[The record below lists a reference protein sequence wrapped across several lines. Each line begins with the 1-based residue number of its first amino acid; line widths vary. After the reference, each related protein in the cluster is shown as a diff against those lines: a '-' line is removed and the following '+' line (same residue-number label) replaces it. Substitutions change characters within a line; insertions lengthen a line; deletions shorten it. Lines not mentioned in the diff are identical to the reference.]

1 MKESPRTTLPVPL
14 FLILGCCLIL
24 ERADFFMVPAMFPT
38 LIKDFNVSLTDIGFV
53 YLLQCVVTS
62 IATPFWGMLGDKY
75 SRTLLLGIGCAMWG
89 CFTLGGALSNS
100 FVEFTVFRTV
110 SACFLALVSPLIQ
123 SIVAD
128 IVAPSHRGRVFGQVS
143 MFGML
148 GGFCGQFIATT
159 FSNSEMLG
167 LKGWRCCLLIVA
179 IVSFIFTPIVCYTQ
193 DYRPSPGRSVQTASN
208 VKNPL
213 KLTTFWILVTQGMFG
228 YVPWRAFGM
237 FMVMYL
243 ELIGFS
249 PFQTAVITGAGFIAA
264 AFGNLL
270 SGYVGDSLNSLFPFH
285 GRIYVAQITVSVG
298 IGFGGLLFYFMPK
311 WTIGGEAEF
320 SIYTMVFVIFNILGT
335 WCTNGTNR
343 PIIAD
348 IAPSFT
354 RTSIYGYF
362 AALESVPSSFAG
374 FLVSYLAQDVF
385 GYRRGEDG
393 SISSLTAAERQ
404 GDIDALSQALFWI
417 TVVPWMLTF
426 MLYTTIHFTY
436 KRDAIAVRKS
446 LRLSQRSGKKLGY
459 DSSDDEEEEV
469 ESLLL
474 VKGKRIL

>member
-1 MKESPRTTLPVPL
+1 
-14 FLILGCCLIL
+14 
-24 ERADFFMVPAMFPT
+24 MFPT

-89 CFTLGGALSNS
+89 CFTLGGALSTS

-228 YVPWRAFGM
+228 YVPWRVSEDDDDVV
-237 FMVMYL
+237 VMQNSSL
-243 ELIGFS
+243 PLTFHLTPISIGFFFVTTDLNVFIIS
-249 PFQTAVITGAGFIAA
+249 GACNEARIIFALAHGANA
-264 AFGNLL
+264 LL
-270 SGYVGDSLNSLFPFH
+270 
-285 GRIYVAQITVSVG
+285 T
-298 IGFGGLLFYFMPK
+298 
-311 WTIGGEAEF
+311 
-320 SIYTMVFVIFNILGT
+320 
-335 WCTNGTNR
+335 
-343 PIIAD
+343 
-348 IAPSFT
+348 PS
-354 RTSIYGYF
+354 
-362 AALESVPSSFAG
+362 
-374 FLVSYLAQDVF
+374 
-385 GYRRGEDG
+385 
-393 SISSLTAAERQ
+393 
-404 GDIDALSQALFWI
+404 
-417 TVVPWMLTF
+417 
-426 MLYTTIHFTY
+426 
-436 KRDAIAVRKS
+436 
-446 LRLSQRSGKKLGY
+446 
-459 DSSDDEEEEV
+459 
-469 ESLLL
+469 
-474 VKGKRIL
+474 